1 MLTNNNDLNDQ
12 SEVGINA
19 RKFFNQQVSLE
30 GRVGFGEQ
38 GNNDYNSFGVVV
50 EVLLLTLNCI
60 QLNESLSSDGFLLT

>member
-1 MLTNNNDLNDQ
+1 MVYVALQVLLCPFSVGADYYNNDLNDQ

-38 GNNDYNSFGVVV
+38 GNNDYNSFGVAAKYR
-50 EVLLLTLNCI
+50 
-60 QLNESLSSDGFLLT
+60 F